1 MKKNSRFTFSH
12 IWLIIWIIVYFM
24 SFFLDCTELL
34 GNKGMDIIQG
44 EYYRFFTALLVHV
57 NLLHLVVNILGL
69 YYTAEYLKERISAV
83 KLLICQE
90 LLLRL
95 PTFYFP

>member
-1 MKKNSRFTFSH
+1 MKQNNKFSFGH

-83 KLLICQE
+83 KLLI
-90 LLLRL
+90 LSGIAATM